1 LATFARILVAKILFP
16 LAMATKMVA
25 AWSAVAMPDDSASSL
40 DVEKEDHETSNVTD
54 IQRVTPGEAA
64 E

>member
-1 LATFARILVAKILFP
+1 
-16 LAMATKMVA
+16 MATKMVA